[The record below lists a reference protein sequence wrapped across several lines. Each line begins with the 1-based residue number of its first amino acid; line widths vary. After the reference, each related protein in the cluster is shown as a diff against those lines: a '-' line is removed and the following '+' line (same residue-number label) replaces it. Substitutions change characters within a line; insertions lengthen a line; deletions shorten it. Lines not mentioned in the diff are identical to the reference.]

1 LGRATALV
9 PIAAIRGLGAMV
21 AFDIVKERGRHDP
34 DPETT
39 KAVTARALDGGLMV
53 ISCGVNAN
61 VIRILVPLTAAD
73 RTVDEGLDILEQA
86 MRMAA

>member
-1 LGRATALV
+1 V
-9 PIAAIRGLGAMV
+9 
-21 AFDIVKERGRHDP
+21 
-34 DPETT
+34 TT
-39 KAVTARALDGGLMV
+39 CALDGGLV
-53 ISCGVNAN
+53 VLSCGVNAN